1 MALKLGL
8 PPRSPRLPLVLQ
20 RRSTDEYTPLPY
32 SELDRLIAER
42 VRAQGP
48 KDAARLAM
56 SLGDYWSSR
65 QGTAAALRSLDEA
78 HGGGFYQVPPEAVLD
93 RAAADPPGE
102 AGVELSNCNSSSRA
116 LIWRWAV
123 RNSSSTPK
131 LITSATVPS
140 QHSQPSK
147 PLLDLAKALHLN
159 ASKVST
165 SWCEL
170 KARLGIRSPNT
181 SVVCS

>member
-78 HGGGFYQVPPEAVLD
+78 HGGGFYQVPPEAVLNQ
-93 RAAADPPGE
+93 R
-102 AGVELSNCNSSSRA
+102 
-116 LIWRWAV
+116 
-123 RNSSSTPK
+123 
-131 LITSATVPS
+131 
-140 QHSQPSK
+140 
-147 PLLDLAKALHLN
+147 
-159 ASKVST
+159 
-165 SWCEL
+165 
-170 KARLGIRSPNT
+170 
-181 SVVCS
+181 